1 MNERHQTTPAPETD
15 LHYKAAYLRLFG
27 AVAGLAERIETAG
40 IRMSLAD
47 VHGALERAMQAA
59 EDAACDDQPAVSSSR
74 RPNV

>member
-27 AVAGLAERIETAG
+27 AVAGLAVRIATAG
-40 IRMSLAD
+40 FRMSLAD

-59 EDAACDDQPAVSSSR
+59 EDAACADQPAVSSSR

>member
-1 MNERHQTTPAPETD
+1 MNEHYEPAPAPETE
-15 LHYKAAYLRLFG
+15 LHYRAAYLRLFG

-59 EDAACDDQPAVSSSR
+59 EDAACADQPAVSSSS
-74 RPNV
+74 RPKV